1 MMERVIIGR
10 NFYAQ
15 PGWKRMVSVPLIYL
29 PLLTTVP
36 FLIVAVILIKF
47 HLKYV
52 GGLNI
57 RPYWSFV
64 PTWVSH
70 RYRYEDQITFQTGT
84 NRFQL
89 QAQRWFWIFNCK
101 VYCPMSVALLRY
113 TVYLV
118 EIVENWWCPFHHE
131 KKHEYREGAIDQS
144 YWHIHEAERRMLHPE
159 DRDNPIW
166 NDEAEKEAMKMR
178 PS

>member
-10 NFYAQ
+10 NFYNQ
-15 PGWKRMVSVPLIYL
+15 PRWKRMVSVPLIYL

-36 FLIVAVILIKF
+36 FLMVAVILIKF
-47 HLKYV
+47 HLTYV

-57 RPYWSFV
+57 RPYGSFV
-64 PTWVSH
+64 PAWVSH

-84 NRFQL
+84 SRFQL
-89 QAQRWFWIFNCK
+89 QAQRWFWIFNC
-101 VYCPMSVALLRY
+101 
-113 TVYLV
+113 
-118 EIVENWWCPFHHE
+118 
-131 KKHEYREGAIDQS
+131 
-144 YWHIHEAERRMLHPE
+144 EAERRMLHPE

-166 NDEAEKEAMKMR
+166 NDEAEKEAIKIL